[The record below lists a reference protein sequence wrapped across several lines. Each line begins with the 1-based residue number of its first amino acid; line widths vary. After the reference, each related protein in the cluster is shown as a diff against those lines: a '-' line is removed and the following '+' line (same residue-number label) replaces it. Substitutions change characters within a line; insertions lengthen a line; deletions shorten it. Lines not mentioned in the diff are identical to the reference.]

1 MLAVSSSAS
10 LSRMGGSRR
19 NSSFFGGQGKGV
31 PLYLPS
37 FPMLSFCQNRLLK
50 VPHMNMC
57 FICTKYK
64 KGLNE
69 TDDDSVMQRIANR
82 SFVKEKNNFLVCL
95 DFLLL
100 QLRGYRCNVSASS
113 VN

>member
-1 MLAVSSSAS
+1 
-10 LSRMGGSRR
+10 
-19 NSSFFGGQGKGV
+19 
-31 PLYLPS
+31 
-37 FPMLSFCQNRLLK
+37 
-50 VPHMNMC
+50 MC
-57 FICTKYK
+57 FICTKLK